1 MKKLSLSSSIFFIL
15 YSLLIGC
22 DGFQYDINLKKTKHL
37 PSISTIEASN
47 VSTNSFSVSSKIEWD
62 GDDIII
68 SKGICFSTNA
78 NPTINDNI
86 VTSNSSLDIFNT
98 VINGL
103 IVNTTYY
110 FKSFITNSVGTSY
123 SDVMSIYTNN
133 TNSVLTSVNHC
144 DSLTN
149 LTTSYV
155 YWNGTAN
162 VWTPWVIY
170 SNGYVG
176 SCIVADNP
184 NLSGGD
190 ATGGYIEF
198 EHVFNVNGFIKFWT
212 KQDNPGS
219 NNRIPDIYVD
229 GVIQPNPPINV
240 GGQLYST
247 SWLQLKT
254 SNIPPGNHTIR
265 ISWPGSGG
273 TYWYFKIDEIEFF

>member
-1 MKKLSLSSSIFFIL
+1 MKKLSLFTSIVFIL
-15 YSLLIGC
+15 SILLISC
-22 DGFQYDINLKKTKHL
+22 DGYQYDINLKKTKHI
-37 PSISTIEASN
+37 PSVSIIEVTNITENSFTVSSN
-47 VSTNSFSVSSKIEWD
+47 VDWD
-62 GDDIII
+62 GNDIIL
-68 SKGICFSTNA
+68 SKGICYSTNA
-78 NPTINDNI
+78 NPTINGNI
-86 VTSNSSLDIFNT
+86 ITSNSEIFNS

-103 IVNTTYY
+103 KGNTTYY

-123 SDVMSIYTNN
+123 SDVMSIETNP
-133 TNSVLTSVNHC
+133 VLTYVNHC

-162 VWTPWVIY
+162 IWTPWVIY

-190 ATGGYIEF
+190 ATGGYVEF
-198 EHVFNVNGFIKFWT
+198 QHVFNNNGFIKFWT

-219 NNRIPDIYVD
+219 NNKIPDIYVD

-240 GGQLYST
+240 GGQLFST

-254 SNIPPGNHTIR
+254 SKISSGSHTIR

-273 TYWYFKIDEIEFF
+273 TYWYFKVDEIEFYE